1 MSCPSYSLRV
11 SKNGVKGPKT
21 DISGWVRM
29 AASKFDRK
37 SEHLWEPP
45 KPILR
50 DLWLLHGQRLIK
62 RPVRK
67 PAEWPSSL
75 HPLYLALQNKRVL
88 VHLHLFFRSPCI
100 VARSLS
106 QCIDPVSIES
116 QYKVAWTSMALVQVL
131 TSNST
136 PSLLPCM
143 LLLLADSLSI
153 SAWDIYEL
161 RKFQLPPLLCY

>member
-29 AASKFDRK
+29 AASKFSRK

-62 RPVRK
+62 RSVRK

-75 HPLYLALQNKRVL
+75 HPLYLALQNQCVL
-88 VHLHLFFRSPCI
+88 VHLHLFFQSPCI
-100 VARSLS
+100 VKYSLS
-106 QCIDPVSIES
+106 QCIDAVSIES
-116 QYKVAWTSMALVQVL
+116 QCKVVWTSMAVVQAL
-131 TSNST
+131 TSNCA

-143 LLLLADSLSI
+143 LLLLADSLYV
-153 SAWDIYEL
+153 SAWDVHEL